1 MSTTNDYTHEKLN
14 KPHVAQKKI
23 NKNKKLP
30 TFKHFHLKI
39 NYHVVKIDILNNC
52 IE

>member
-14 KPHVAQKKI
+14 KPHVAQKK

-39 NYHVVKIDILNNC
+39 NYHVVKIDIHY